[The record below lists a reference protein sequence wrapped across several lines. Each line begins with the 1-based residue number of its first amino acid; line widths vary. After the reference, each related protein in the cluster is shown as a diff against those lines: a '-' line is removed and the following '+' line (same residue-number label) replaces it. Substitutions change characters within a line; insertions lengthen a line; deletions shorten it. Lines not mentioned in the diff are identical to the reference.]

1 MKDVDYALDD
11 DSLGI
16 VGRLWRNKASS
27 ADLAVRALAQKLY
40 NLVLA
45 GDVPLNRRAAFSADA
60 VPAHTNGL
68 ACTRARGVGG
78 GRRQGEQGRGE
89 RVHGSA
95 RASGARRD
103 VVAAA
108 TAATAAATAAAA
120 AALS

>member
-11 DSLGI
+11 DSLGT

-27 ADLAVRALAQKLY
+27 AHLAVRALAQKLY

-68 ACTRARGVGG
+68 ACTRARGIAHASKCAFAAN
-78 GRRQGEQGRGE
+78 EQK
-89 RVHGSA
+89 A
-95 RASGARRD
+95 KMT
-103 VVAAA
+103 VVVKACTFLAPY
-108 TAATAAATAAAA
+108 
-120 AALS
+120 